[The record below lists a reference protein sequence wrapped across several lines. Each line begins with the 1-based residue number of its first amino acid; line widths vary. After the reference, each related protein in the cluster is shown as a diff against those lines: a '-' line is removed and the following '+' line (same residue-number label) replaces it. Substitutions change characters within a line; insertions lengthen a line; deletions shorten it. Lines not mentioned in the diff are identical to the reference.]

1 MSRYFINLVVFLV
14 GLAAAGWIGAGYVG
28 SNPLALGVTL
38 LIALFYMAGAFEL
51 YRYGRATSGLRQ
63 AVAGLDAPPASLA
76 GWLDSL
82 PPSLRHAARLR
93 IEGERAALPGPSLTP
108 YLVGLLVL
116 LGMLGTFLGMVVTL
130 RGTGLALESAT
141 DLHAIRASLAAPV
154 KGLGFAFGTSIAGVA
169 TSAMLGLLSALCRRD
184 RILASQQFDARVATT
199 LRPYSQ
205 SYQREETLKLLQRQ
219 ADAMPALAERLQAM
233 IDAVERQGQAM
244 NDRQLASQ
252 DAFQGKAE
260 AAYSRLAASVEQ
272 TLKASVADSARA
284 AGAALQ
290 PVVEATMTGL
300 ARETAA
306 LRDTVSDAVQRQLDG
321 LSAGFRASTADVA
334 GIWARALDGQQR
346 ANETLANDL
355 RVSLDQFASTFEQ
368 RSAAL
373 MDGMSTRMEA
383 SAGKLSDVWDG
394 ALSRQERAGEK
405 LAGDNQ
411 QALAAAA
418 AALERQSAALVQA
431 VSQSH
436 ADLQAALMA
445 RDEQRLAAWNA
456 SLGSVSASLRQEW
469 EQAAAQTAGRQ
480 QEICDALALTA
491 QRISDHTQLQAGET
505 IAEISRLVQAAADAP
520 KAAAALQ
527 AELAARD
534 QDRLQA
540 WTASLENMTA
550 ALRQEWQQAG
560 AEAASRQREICDA
573 LSLAAQNISEQAR
586 TQASGTLAEINRLVD
601 AAADAPKAAL
611 ALQDELAARDRERL
625 DAWSGSLA
633 EMTAALRQEWQQ
645 AGADAANRQR
655 EICDALALAA
665 QRISEQTQAQASGTL
680 AEINRLVDAAAD
692 APKAALAL
700 QGELAA
706 RDRERLDAWSGSL
719 AEMTA
724 ALRQEWQQAGADAA
738 NRQREICDALA
749 LAAQR
754 ISEQTQAQASGT
766 LAEINRLVDAA
777 AEAPKAAVALQAEL
791 VARDQARL
799 DAWTGT
805 LAEMAATLR
814 QEWQQAGADAASRQQ
829 QICEALADTARQI
842 SDQSRAHASDTLAEI
857 NRLVDA
863 AAEAPKAAVALQS
876 DLVARDE
883 ARLDAWT
890 GSLADMAAALR
901 EEWQQTGAATA
912 SRQQEICDALAQAAR
927 DISEHTHTH
936 ASATIAEIERLAQA
950 ASEAPRAAAEVI
962 GELRQKLS
970 DSLAHDNAM
979 LEERGRLL
987 DTLATLLDAVNL
999 ASTEQR
1005 AAVDALVG
1013 TTSELMDRVGAQFSE
1028 RVESETGKLAEIS
1041 AQVTGSAVEV
1051 ASLGEAF
1058 GAAVQLFSASNDKL
1072 ATQLERIEAAL
1083 DKSIA
1088 RGDEQLS
1095 YYVSQAREVVDLSL
1109 MSQKQIIEDLQ
1120 HLASQRADA
1129 GTEAA

>member
-1 MSRYFINLVVFLV
+1 M

-63 AVAGLDAPPASLA
+63 AVAGLEAPPASLA

-154 KGLGFAFGTSIAGVA
+154 RSLGFAFGTSIAGVA

-334 GIWARALDGQQR
+334 GIWVRALDGQQR

-491 QRISDHTQLQAGET
+491 SASPTTPSCRPARPSPR
-505 IAEISRLVQAAADAP
+505 SADWCRP
-520 KAAAALQ
+520 
-527 AELAARD
+527 RPT
-534 QDRLQA
+534 RPRPPPRCRPS
-540 WTASLENMTA
+540 W
-550 ALRQEWQQAG
+550 
-560 AEAASRQREICDA
+560 
-573 LSLAAQNISEQAR
+573 
-586 TQASGTLAEINRLVD
+586 
-601 AAADAPKAAL
+601 
-611 ALQDELAARDRERL
+611 
-625 DAWSGSLA
+625 
-633 EMTAALRQEWQQ
+633 
-645 AGADAANRQR
+645 
-655 EICDALALAA
+655 
-665 QRISEQTQAQASGTL
+665 
-680 AEINRLVDAAAD
+680 
-692 APKAALAL
+692 
-700 QGELAA
+700 
-706 RDRERLDAWSGSL
+706 
-719 AEMTA
+719 
-724 ALRQEWQQAGADAA
+724 
-738 NRQREICDALA
+738 
-749 LAAQR
+749 
-754 ISEQTQAQASGT
+754 
-766 LAEINRLVDAA
+766 
-777 AEAPKAAVALQAEL
+777 
-791 VARDQARL
+791 
-799 DAWTGT
+799 
-805 LAEMAATLR
+805 
-814 QEWQQAGADAASRQQ
+814 
-829 QICEALADTARQI
+829 
-842 SDQSRAHASDTLAEI
+842 
-857 NRLVDA
+857 
-863 AAEAPKAAVALQS
+863 
-876 DLVARDE
+876 
-883 ARLDAWT
+883 
-890 GSLADMAAALR
+890 
-901 EEWQQTGAATA
+901 
-912 SRQQEICDALAQAAR
+912 
-927 DISEHTHTH
+927 
-936 ASATIAEIERLAQA
+936 
-950 ASEAPRAAAEVI
+950 PRATRIAC
-962 GELRQKLS
+962 RP
-970 DSLAHDNAM
+970 
-979 LEERGRLL
+979 GRPRW
-987 DTLATLLDAVNL
+987 
-999 ASTEQR
+999 R
-1005 AAVDALVG
+1005 A
-1013 TTSELMDRVGAQFSE
+1013 
-1028 RVESETGKLAEIS
+1028 
-1041 AQVTGSAVEV
+1041 
-1051 ASLGEAF
+1051 
-1058 GAAVQLFSASNDKL
+1058 
-1072 ATQLERIEAAL
+1072 
-1083 DKSIA
+1083 
-1088 RGDEQLS
+1088 
-1095 YYVSQAREVVDLSL
+1095 
-1109 MSQKQIIEDLQ
+1109 
-1120 HLASQRADA
+1120 
-1129 GTEAA
+1129 